1 MQFEWDPSKAQ
12 SNVRKHGV
20 TLDEAATVFDDPYAR
35 IIDDPDHSVV
45 EERFIILGMSM
56 RARELVVSHCMRGL
70 NGKVVRIISAR
81 RATKKG
87 VLAVLEVHRC
97 AVNTTSAAR

>member
-1 MQFEWDPSKAQ
+1 
-12 SNVRKHGV
+12 
-20 TLDEAATVFDDPYAR
+20 
-35 IIDDPDHSVV
+35 
-45 EERFIILGMSM
+45 MSM

-70 NGKVVRIISAR
+70 NGEVVRIISAR